1 MKKTIHLLMVG
12 ACVILA
18 EQTLQ
23 AQWILGTNTVTL
35 AQSNQIGTSVSSVTA
50 RKTFNIATNS
60 VNRISVNGTS
70 FQTRF
75 LGNTS
80 ILVNNVN
87 TPNANITSSGDLG
100 LFAGSPFCIPQ
111 SSFAPAGEPE
121 SASSA
126 TAVPVPSSGPG
137 DNIIM
142 AARNIYMQSKNIIPD
157 GFGPVAPHRVLIGEV
172 TTAPVSPA
180 TPKLLVRGGGTVE
193 ANASCAST
201 FNDADNIGLVSQG
214 NFGESP
220 ASSNANRW
228 ISLGARPTSTSIVDF
243 NSYGY
248 RTQWNNYAG
257 DLAVQNHPTIANV
270 KDVSLTWQDGLSTVS
285 PSLTTYTST
294 PGLLVQFRNGLAP
307 AGNPIGNLRFTVAR
321 YGMSGGMG
329 LYQVNG
335 MVVSPVTLNPSDVRL
350 KKDINRMGN
359 SLEIIKKLNPV
370 TYGFKAEEFG
380 DMGLPRTLQYGFIA
394 QELEKVLPTHVSDLD
409 NGYKAVNY
417 TMLIPLL
424 TKGMQET
431 TTQLEQATAKIV
443 TLEQQMNDMQ
453 KKNDELINQLERKG
467 ITLQTNGSNISEQ
480 FFQNRPNPFSES
492 TTISY
497 NFIADGNYKLVLTD
511 LTGKLIKQYANLQG
525 KGEVKINKTDLPSA
539 GIYLYSIITEN
550 GEIAASKQLILEN

>member
-1 MKKTIHLLMVG
+1 MKKTIQLLMAG

-23 AQWILGTNTVTL
+23 AQWILGTNIVT
-35 AQSNQIGTSVSSVTA
+35 ATQSNQIGTNVSSAAT
-50 RKTFNIATNS
+50 RKQFNIATNS
-60 VNRISVNGTS
+60 INRIAVDGTL

-75 LGNTS
+75 LGTTGLL
-80 ILVNNVN
+80 INNVN
-87 TPNANITSSGDLG
+87 TKNANITSSGDLG
-100 LFAGSPFCIPQ
+100 LFAANPFCLIQ
-111 SSFAPAGEPE
+111 ATFAVGSEPE
-121 SASSA
+121 SASSS
-126 TAVPVPSSGPG
+126 TAIPVPTNGPG

-142 AARNIYMQSKNIIPD
+142 AGRNIYMQSKNIIPD
-157 GFGPVAPHRVLIGEV
+157 GFGPVAPHRVFIGEV
-172 TTAPVSPA
+172 TTAAVSPA
-180 TPKLLVRGGGTVE
+180 TPKFLVRGGGTVE
-193 ANASCAST
+193 ANAACGAP

-220 ASSNANRW
+220 ASPNANRW
-228 ISLGARPTSTSIVDF
+228 ISLGSRPTSTISDL

-257 DLAVQNHPTIANV
+257 DLTVQNQNTSATV
-270 KDVSLTWQDGLSTVS
+270 KDISLTWQDGLAAVS
-285 PSLTTYTST
+285 PTNITYTS
-294 PGLLVQFRNGLAP
+294 PNGLLVQFRNGL
-307 AGNPIGNLRFTVAR
+307 GSSGGPIGNLRFTVAR
-321 YGMSGGMG
+321 YSMLGGTG
-329 LYQVNG
+329 LFQVNG
-335 MVVSPVTLNPSDVRL
+335 GVISPTFLNPSDARL

-370 TYGFKAEEFG
+370 TYDYKADEFG

-394 QELEKVLPTHVSDLD
+394 QELEKVLPTHVADLD

-443 TLEQQMNDMQ
+443 TLEQQMNEML
-453 KKNDELINQLERKG
+453 KKNEELINQLDRKG
-467 ITLQTNGSNISEQ
+467 ITLQTNGSSISDQ

-492 TTISY
+492 TTIAY